1 MTASGHGRMA
11 SVSVT
16 GTAAT
21 AGASTATP
29 TVVYDYLR
37 LSPITG
43 AEVSSRANGEQWR
56 CAAGGRPGAAPRGRA
71 GDRAHRSGHLHGLG
85 DSRLPRPAGRLDQEP
100 RGREDGDAVVLRLR
114 PRSPEE

>member
-11 SVSVT
+11 SVSATV
-16 GTAAT
+16 TAAV
-21 AGASTATP
+21 ASTATP
-29 TVVYDYLR
+29 TVVCGYLC

-43 AEVSSRANGEQWR
+43 VEVSSRGNGEQWR
-56 CAAGGRPGAAPRGRA
+56 CPAGSRPGAAPRGRA
-71 GDRAHRSGHLHGLG
+71 GDRAHRSGHLHRLG

-114 PRSPEE
+114 PRSPEEGV